1 METTLRDFAFVL
13 AFAVLAILF
22 ALIAVLIP
30 RFIAPR
36 TVGLKTESI
45 YECGMDPIGT
55 ARKRFTVWFYLVA
68 MAFLVFDLEA
78 AFLWP
83 WAVAFRELGMFGFV
97 EALVFVAVL
106 LLGLVYLW
114 RRGGLEWE

>member
-1 METTLRDFAFVL
+1 MLRDWLPVLLYLLLCVGFAGGT
-13 AFAVLAILF
+13 ILLSR
-22 ALIAVLIP
+22 LIGRQRPSREKLMP
-30 RFIAPR
+30 
-36 TVGLKTESI
+36 

-68 MAFLVFDLEA
+68 MAFLIFDLEA